1 MSSTPLL
8 LAIPEIA
15 ARPPAAP
22 YPFGWLLLAAALV
35 VFMQAGFALLETGM
49 GRAKNAAHTMS
60 MNFLAY
66 ALSLTGFFVCGFAL
80 MCGGTDDAARAAAPH
95 FAAPLPMLDRLVAIP
110 AAGNRHWGLF
120 GLRGFFANGAGAAP
134 AEAAWFLFAAVCVGV
149 ACTIPTG

>member
-1 MSSTPLL
+1 
-8 LAIPEIA
+8 
-15 ARPPAAP
+15 
-22 YPFGWLLLAAALV
+22 
-35 VFMQAGFALLETGM
+35 
-49 GRAKNAAHTMS
+49 KNAAHTMS

-134 AEAAWFLFAAVCVGV
+134 RQVRAGRHAAAGLRAPCADGPARDARARLRVVRADRGAVVRRG
-149 ACTIPTG
+149 